1 MQKRPHL
8 LLVEDEPMS
17 RDVLSRRLEDAGY
30 GVTTRASGAEC
41 LEWLDANQCDLV
53 LMDVAMPVMNGID
66 ALIAIRRSYSPDSL
80 PVILVS
86 ALVDSDD
93 VIAGLAA
100 GANDYVVK
108 PVNFRVLEARIHASL
123 RMKSTVK
130 MLVEAERQRVMIETL
145 SQSAAKLA
153 QPLAQTI
160 NNLELL
166 MHKTIE
172 DPEAQEELNEVVT
185 CMEEVIEV
193 IEKLKAAGQSE
204 DVPYDKRLEML
215 KDGGEE

>member
-1 MQKRPHL
+1 MHDRPHI
-8 LLVEDEPMS
+8 LLVEDEPLS
-17 RDVLSRRLEDAGY
+17 RDVLARRLESADY
-30 GVTTRASGAEC
+30 QVTALTSGTECITWLAS
-41 LEWLDANQCDLV
+41 QRCDLV

-66 ALIAIRRSYSPDSL
+66 ALITIRATYSPDSL

-86 ALVDSDD
+86 AMVDSED

-108 PVNFRVLEARIHASL
+108 PVNFRVLEARIRSCL

-130 MLVEAERQRVMIETL
+130 LLVEAERQRVMIETL

-166 MHKTIE
+166 MHKTI
-172 DPEAQEELNEVVT
+172 DDAEAQDELNEIVGCV
-185 CMEEVIEV
+185 EEVVEV
-193 IEKLKAAGQSE
+193 IEKLKAAGRHD
-204 DVPYDKRLEML
+204 DVPYDERLEML
-215 KDGGEE
+215 KDGEGT

>member
-1 MQKRPHL
+1 MDNRPHI
-8 LLVEDEPMS
+8 LLVEDEPLS
-17 RDVLSRRLEDAGY
+17 RDVLTRRLETAEY
-30 GVTTRASGAEC
+30 EVTALASGAEGIA
-41 LEWLDANQCDLV
+41 WLSQHRCDLV
-53 LMDVAMPVMNGID
+53 LMDVAMPVLNGID
-66 ALIAIRRSYSPDSL
+66 ALIAIRGSYSPDSL

-93 VIAGLAA
+93 VVAGLAA

-108 PVNFRVLEARIHASL
+108 PVNFRVLEARIRASL
-123 RMKSTVK
+123 RMKNTVK

-166 MHKTIE
+166 MHKTI
-172 DPEAQEELNEVVT
+172 DDAEAQDELNEVVG

-193 IEKLKAAGQSE
+193 IEKLKAAGRSD
-204 DVPYDKRLEML
+204 DVPYDRRLEML
-215 KDGGEE
+215 KDGKKE